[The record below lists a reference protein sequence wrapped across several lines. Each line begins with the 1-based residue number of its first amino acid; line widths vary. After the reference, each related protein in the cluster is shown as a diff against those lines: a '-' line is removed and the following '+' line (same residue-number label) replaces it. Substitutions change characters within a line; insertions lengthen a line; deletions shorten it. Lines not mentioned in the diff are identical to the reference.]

1 MVSARSHRVSRV
13 PWYSGSCRVS
23 SDFGYGALTLSG
35 RLFQSR
41 SPAVTESL
49 MQSEPRDARITV
61 WALPRSLAATYGI
74 DVSFSSS
81 GYLDVSV
88 HRVPGVWLCIHH
100 TSLEVHS
107 SRFPHSEISGSKDIC
122 SSPKLF
128 AAYHVFHRLLVPRHP
143 PCALSSLTSCIS
155 AAGTAFIRRCI
166 ALHPWSLCLLDSFGY
181 VSFDTP
187 RMSCILNI

>member
-23 SDFGYGALTLSG
+23 SGFGYGALTLSG

-88 HRVPGVWLCIHH
+88 PRVPFHKLWIHLWMTVVH
-100 TSLEVHS
+100 TAG
-107 SRFPHSEISGSKDIC
+107 FPHSEISGSKDIC
-122 SSPKLF
+122 SSPKLI

-143 PCALSSLTSCIS
+143 PCALSSITN
-155 AAGTAFIRRCI
+155 
-166 ALHPWSLCLLDSFGY
+166 SLL
-181 VSFDTP
+181 P
-187 RMSCILNI
+187 REWDPVTHA

>member
-1 MVSARSHRVSRV
+1 MVSAPSHRVSRV

-23 SDFGYGALTLSG
+23 SGFGYGALTLSG

-88 HRVPGVWLCIHH
+88 PRVPLHALWIHAWM
-100 TSLEVHS
+100 TGGFPAV
-107 SRFPHSEISGSKDIC
+107 FPHSDICGLTDVC
-122 SSPKLF
+122 SSPKLI
-128 AAYHVFHRLLVPRHP
+128 AAYHVVHRLLVPRHP
-143 PCALSSLTSCIS
+143 PCAL
-155 AAGTAFIRRCI
+155 I
-166 ALHPWSLCLLDSFGY
+166 A
-181 VSFDTP
+181 
-187 RMSCILNI
+187 

>member
-23 SDFGYGALTLSG
+23 SGFGYGALTLSG

-81 GYLDVSV
+81 AYLDVSV
-88 HRVPGVWLCIHH
+88 QRVPPVYLCIQY
-100 TSLEVHS
+100 TVTEVCS
-107 SRFPHSEISGSKDIC
+107 AEFPHSDICGSSDIC
-122 SSPKLF
+122 SLPQLF
-128 AAYHVFHRLLVPRHP
+128 AAYHVFLRLSVPRHP
-143 PCALSSLTSCIS
+143 PCALSNLTLQH
-155 AAGTAFIRRCI
+155 T
-166 ALHPWSLCLLDSFGY
+166 
-181 VSFDTP
+181 
-187 RMSCILNI
+187 

>member
-23 SDFGYGALTLSG
+23 SGFGYGALTLSG

-49 MQSEPRDARITV
+49 LQSEPRDARITV

-81 GYLDVSV
+81 AYLDVSV
-88 HRVPGVWLCIHH
+88 QRVPSIYLCIQHMV
-100 TSLEVHS
+100 TEGCSAG
-107 SRFPHSEISGSKDIC
+107 FPHSEISGSSDIC
-122 SSPKLF
+122 SSPLLI
-128 AAYHVFHRLLVPRHP
+128 AAYHVFLRLSVPRHP
-143 PCALSSLTSCIS
+143 PCALSCLTFLYIVASYRVV
-155 AAGTAFIRRCI
+155 FER
-166 ALHPWSLCLLDSFGY
+166 AL
-181 VSFDTP
+181 SFDNSLFSSNT
-187 RMSCILNI
+187 SFDVSK

>member
-1 MVSARSHRVSRV
+1 MVSAHSHRVSRV

-23 SDFGYGALTLSG
+23 SGFGYGALTLSG

-81 GYLDVSV
+81 AYLDVSV
-88 HRVPGVWLCIHH
+88 QRVPSIYLCIQHMV
-100 TSLEVHS
+100 TEVCS
-107 SRFPHSEISGSKDIC
+107 AGFPHSEISGSSDIC
-122 SSPKLF
+122 SSPLLI
-128 AAYHVFHRLLVPRHP
+128 AAYHVFLRLSVPRHP
-143 PCALSSLTSCIS
+143 PCALSCLTFHHIVASYDVV
-155 AAGTAFIRRCI
+155 F
-166 ALHPWSLCLLDSFGY
+166 
-181 VSFDTP
+181 
-187 RMSCILNI
+187 